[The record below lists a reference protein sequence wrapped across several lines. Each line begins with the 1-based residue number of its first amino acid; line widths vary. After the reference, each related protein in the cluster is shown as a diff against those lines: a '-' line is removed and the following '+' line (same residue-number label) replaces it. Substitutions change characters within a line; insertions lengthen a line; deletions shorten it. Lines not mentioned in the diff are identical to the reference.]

1 MCKVAWTPM
10 PRERED
16 PHTRPT
22 SWIVP
27 IFFLS
32 GILFAL
38 SNCAPLPQRP
48 AISVK
53 PAIAEQLLATLGQK
67 ESAILSLKGLLRI
80 HIQGDGVPISRRMDG
95 VLLYRRPRL
104 IRLKGFSP
112 LGGLVFDFLVNR
124 DHYTLHIPKEGQV
137 FTGKVG
143 DLEATGEIGVLVKLS
158 LQAMDTLLG
167 KVGNVDQGQLYVVE
181 DGDQYRIEVWPS
193 SAEDDLADEDIIR
206 RIWVGRNPF
215 QVSQLEHLSSDG
227 EIIVVVQ
234 AEDFRPVRKP
244 SPLENSTIML
254 PFRVVAEDRLGE
266 KSVSLKFQE
275 IIANAPLE
283 AKEFGLTKF

>member
-1 MCKVAWTPM
+1 M
-10 PRERED
+10 PREREY

-53 PAIAEQLLATLGQK
+53 PAIAEQLLVTLRQK

-137 FTGKVG
+137 
-143 DLEATGEIGVLVKLS
+143 
-158 LQAMDTLLG
+158 
-167 KVGNVDQGQLYVVE
+167 
-181 DGDQYRIEVWPS
+181 
-193 SAEDDLADEDIIR
+193 
-206 RIWVGRNPF
+206 
-215 QVSQLEHLSSDG
+215 
-227 EIIVVVQ
+227 
-234 AEDFRPVRKP
+234 
-244 SPLENSTIML
+244 
-254 PFRVVAEDRLGE
+254 
-266 KSVSLKFQE
+266 
-275 IIANAPLE
+275 
-283 AKEFGLTKF
+283 

>member
-1 MCKVAWTPM
+1 
-10 PRERED
+10 
-16 PHTRPT
+16 
-22 SWIVP
+22 
-27 IFFLS
+27 
-32 GILFAL
+32 
-38 SNCAPLPQRP
+38 
-48 AISVK
+48 
-53 PAIAEQLLATLGQK
+53 
-67 ESAILSLKGLLRI
+67 
-80 HIQGDGVPISRRMDG
+80 MDG

-124 DHYTLHIPKEGQV
+124 DHYTLHIPKEGHV

-193 SAEDDLADEDIIR
+193 SAEDDLADGEIIR
-206 RIWVGRNPF
+206 RVWVGRNPF
-215 QVSQLEHLSSDG
+215 QVNQLEHLSSDG

-254 PFRVVAEDRLGE
+254 PFQVVAEDRLGE

>member
-1 MCKVAWTPM
+1 MWRVF
-10 PRERED
+10 ER
-16 PHTRPT
+16 
-22 SWIVP
+22 
-27 IFFLS
+27 
-32 GILFAL
+32 
-38 SNCAPLPQRP
+38 
-48 AISVK
+48 
-53 PAIAEQLLATLGQK
+53 
-67 ESAILSLKGLLRI
+67 
-80 HIQGDGVPISRRMDG
+80 
-95 VLLYRRPRL
+95 
-104 IRLKGFSP
+104 
-112 LGGLVFDFLVNR
+112 
-124 DHYTLHIPKEGQV
+124 
-137 FTGKVG
+137 
-143 DLEATGEIGVLVKLS
+143 GEIGVLVKLS

-193 SAEDDLADEDIIR
+193 STEDDLADEEIIR

-215 QVSQLEHLSSDG
+215 QVNQLEHLSSDG

-244 SPLENSTIML
+244 APLENSTIML
-254 PFRVVAEDRLGE
+254 PFQVVAEDRLGE